1 MMRGRMRIQQGYA
14 DVELLGHAQSAVVCA
29 GISTLCCSV
38 MSAIEEHIEEGA
50 VYQPG
55 TVRFRAYLHAA
66 SFEALRVL
74 AIGLTELKTQFPDDV
89 DVTCE
94 GEWRL

>member
-1 MMRGRMRIQQGYA
+1 MRGRMMLRQGYA

-29 GISTLCCSV
+29 GISTLCYAV

-55 TVRFRAYLHAA
+55 TVRFRACINAV

-74 AIGLTELKTQFPDDV
+74 AIGLQALKEQFPEDV
-89 DVTCE
+89 DVTTE
-94 GEWRL
+94 GEWRV